1 MRKTAPPPKR
11 GLGGGVE
18 RLGKYVSAPMTQ
30 QGLRVAV
37 IFGGPSVEH
46 DVSIISAQQLMAVME
61 PRHEPIPVYLAR
73 DGRCWTGDALRE
85 IGAFG
90 RDEPAGAEPCELR
103 LGRDGAPFAAP
114 GGSRF
119 KGDREL
125 QVDVAVCAIHGTGGE
140 DGSLLGALE
149 LSGVPYVG
157 GGVAPAAVA
166 MDKRLAKLVFAE
178 AGIEVAPHTL
188 VRREEFTR
196 DREAA
201 IDRAAGEQGMPC
213 YVKPATLGSSI
224 GVARVTAR
232 EELEEA
238 LELCFELDR
247 TGLVEPAL
255 DDFVEVN
262 VAILGSRSTEL
273 RASAIEQPVR
283 EAEAA
288 LSFEDKY
295 LRGAGKGAEAKS
307 GAEGGKAGGAS
318 EGMAS
323 ADRLIPAPISD
334 AAADAL
340 VSAAKTAHHALGF
353 FGVVR
358 YDFFLKDSD
367 GAPRVVLN
375 EPNTVPGSFAFYLF
389 EPAGLPFQELA
400 DALLDLAFSEAAER
414 NATTRTFESVLIA
427 EHQRR

>member
-1 MRKTAPPPKR
+1 
-11 GLGGGVE
+11 
-18 RLGKYVSAPMTQ
+18 MTQ

-37 IFGGPSVEH
+37 LFGGPSVEH

-73 DGRCWTGDALRE
+73 DGRFWTGDALRE

-90 RDEPAGAEPCELR
+90 GDAPAGAEPCELR
-103 LGRDGAPFAAP
+103 LGRDGTPFVAS
-114 GGSRF
+114 GSSRF
-119 KGDREL
+119 RGDREL
-125 QVDVAVCAIHGTGGE
+125 QVDAAICAIHGTGGE
-140 DGSLLGALE
+140 DGCLLGALE
-149 LSGVPYVG
+149 LSGVPFVG

-166 MDKRLAKLVFAE
+166 MDKRLAKLVFRE

-188 VRREEFTR
+188 IHREEFAR
-196 DREAA
+196 EREAV
-201 IDRAAGEQGMPC
+201 IERAHAEQGTPC
-213 YVKPATLGSSI
+213 YVKPVSLGSSI
-224 GVARVTAR
+224 GVARVTDR
-232 EELEEA
+232 GELEEA

-247 TGLVEPAL
+247 TALVEPAL

-273 RASAIEQPVR
+273 RASVIEQPVR
-283 EAEAA
+283 DSDAA

-295 LRGAGKGAEAKS
+295 LRGGGKGGGESKR
-307 GAEGGKAGGAS
+307 GGGGKAGGS

-323 ADRLIPAPISD
+323 QDRLIPAPISK
-334 AAADAL
+334 AAAEA
-340 VSAAKTAHHALGF
+340 VVAAGKAAHHALGF

-358 YDFFLKDSD
+358 YDFFLKDTD
-367 GAPRVVLN
+367 GAPPRVVLN

-389 EPAGLPFQELA
+389 EPAGLAFPDLA
-400 DALLDLAFSEAAER
+400 DALLDLAFAEAAER
-414 NATTRTFESVLIA
+414 NATTRTFESVLIS

>member
-1 MRKTAPPPKR
+1 
-11 GLGGGVE
+11 
-18 RLGKYVSAPMTQ
+18 MTQ
-30 QGLRVAV
+30 PGLRVAV
-37 IFGGPSVEH
+37 LFGGPSVEH

-73 DGRCWTGDALRE
+73 DGRWWTGDALRE

-103 LGRDGAPFAAP
+103 VGRDGAPFVAP

-125 QVDVAVCAIHGTGGE
+125 PVDVVVCAIHGTGGE
-140 DGSLLGALE
+140 DGSVLGALE
-149 LSGVPYVG
+149 LSGLPYVG

-178 AGIEVAPHTL
+178 AGIEVAPHAL
-188 VRREEFTR
+188 IHREEFTR
-196 DREAA
+196 DREATIA
-201 IDRAAGEQGMPC
+201 RASEQGMPC

-224 GVARVTAR
+224 GVARVTGR

-262 VAILGSRSTEL
+262 VAILGSRGTEL

-283 EAEAA
+283 DAEAA

-295 LRGAGKGAEAKS
+295 LRSGGKGGE
-307 GAEGGKAGGAS
+307 GKAGGDTGGAKAGGGAS

-323 ADRLIPAPISD
+323 ADRIIPAPVSD
-334 AAADAL
+334 AAAAAL
-340 VSAAKTAHHALGF
+340 VDAAKRAHHALGF

-358 YDFFLKDSD
+358 YDFFLKDTD

-389 EPAGLPFQELA
+389 EPAGLPFQDLA
-400 DALLDLAFSEAAER
+400 DALLDIAFAEAAER